1 MDGYG
6 KIIVEIE
13 GERKEFT
20 LYFARQAVEEFARRL
35 AAHLTDNSFKLLT
48 DMVYAGLA
56 NFHTKMDLPHMPYH
70 EVYALM
76 ETFAEQEDYEKQYA
90 DIQEA
95 FWSSKHGQKYQ
106 EAIAE
111 TKKKVEQEMAALT
124 RPETAVEKPTK
135 PRPQKKPRSTG
146 TTSKDIA

>member
-6 KIIVEIE
+6 KIIVEVE
-13 GERKEFT
+13 GERKEFI

-56 NFHTKMDLPHMPYH
+56 NYHTKMDLPHMPYH

-76 ETFAEQEDYEKQYA
+76 EDFAEQEDYEKQYV

-106 EAIAE
+106 ATIADLKKKAEQELQELKKPQE
-111 TKKKVEQEMAALT
+111 TKK
-124 RPETAVEKPTK
+124 PTG
-135 PRPQKKPRSTG
+135 KKRENTG
-146 TTSKDIA
+146 TTSKDTV

>member
-6 KIIVEIE
+6 KIIVEVE
-13 GERKEFT
+13 GERKEFI
-20 LYFARQAVEEFARRL
+20 LYFARQAIEEFARRL

-56 NFHTKMDLPHMPYH
+56 NYHTKMDLPHMPYH

-76 ETFAEQEDYEKQYA
+76 EDFAEQEDYEKQYV

-106 EAIAE
+106 ATIADLKKKAEQELQELKKPQE
-111 TKKKVEQEMAALT
+111 TKK
-124 RPETAVEKPTK
+124 PTA
-135 PRPQKKPRSTG
+135 KKRENTG
-146 TTSKDIA
+146 TTSKDTV

>member
-6 KIIVEIE
+6 KIIVEVK
-13 GERKEFT
+13 GERKEFI

-56 NFHTKMDLPHMPYH
+56 NYHTKMDMPHMPYH

-76 ETFAEQEDYEKQYA
+76 EDFAEQEDYEKQYV

-106 EAIAE
+106 ATIADLKKKAEQELQDLKKPQE
-111 TKKKVEQEMAALT
+111 TKK
-124 RPETAVEKPTK
+124 PTGGK
-135 PRPQKKPRSTG
+135 RENTG
-146 TTSKDIA
+146 TTSKDTV

>member
-6 KIIVEIE
+6 KIIVEVE
-13 GERKEFT
+13 GERKEFI

-56 NFHTKMDLPHMPYH
+56 NYHTKMDLPHMPYH

-76 ETFAEQEDYEKQYA
+76 EDFAEQEDYEKQYV

-106 EAIAE
+106 ATIADLKKKAEQELQELKKPQE
-111 TKKKVEQEMAALT
+111 TKKPT
-124 RPETAVEKPTK
+124 R
-135 PRPQKKPRSTG
+135 KKPENTG
-146 TTSKDIA
+146 TTSKDTV

>member
-6 KIIVEIE
+6 KIIVEVE
-13 GERKEFT
+13 GERKEFI

-56 NFHTKMDLPHMPYH
+56 NYHTKMDQPHMPYH
-70 EVYALM
+70 EVYTLM
-76 ETFAEQEDYEKQYA
+76 EDFAEQEDYEKQYVE
-90 DIQEA
+90 IQEA

-106 EAIAE
+106 ATIADLKKKAVQELAELKKPQE
-111 TKKKVEQEMAALT
+111 TKKPA
-124 RPETAVEKPTK
+124 R
-135 PRPQKKPRSTG
+135 KKRENTG
-146 TTSKDIA
+146 TTSKGTV